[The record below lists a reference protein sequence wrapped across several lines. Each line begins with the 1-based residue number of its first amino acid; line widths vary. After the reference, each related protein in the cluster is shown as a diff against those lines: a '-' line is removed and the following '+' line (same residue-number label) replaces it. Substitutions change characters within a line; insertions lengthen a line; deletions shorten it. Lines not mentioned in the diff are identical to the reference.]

1 VTASG
6 RIRVRLGGGFHL
18 LFAASAVSAVG
29 DGIGLTA
36 LPLLAA
42 QLSRDPL
49 PVSLVSSA
57 GHLPWLVFGLV
68 AGAITDRHDRRRLM
82 WGTDVFRAVLVAAL
96 AAVVLTGTVT
106 IWVLVI
112 FAFLL
117 GSAGTLF
124 DSAAQALIPAVVP
137 AAEEPLQRANGRLYG
152 AQLVGDQLV
161 GPPAGGA
168 LFTAAA
174 AVPFAL
180 DALSFAGSAAL
191 IAAIRG
197 RFQPDRPDRTTT
209 GGPTLWRDIAEGVR
223 WLARHRLLR
232 TLALLVAT
240 INAALAAGQAVLVLL
255 ATGRL
260 HLTSLGFGLL
270 LTGGALGGIAAS
282 LTAARIATRLGTAAT
297 LLCGLVLSA
306 LGTLGIGL
314 APTGWACAT
323 AFAITAYAA
332 MLFNIAGVPLRQMLI
347 PDALR
352 GRVISAY
359 RVLAWGAAPVGG
371 VLGGAAAAWLG
382 IQAPFLLG
390 AAVLAGCALVAW
402 RQVTADAI
410 EAARSA
416 TLTAPREHEDQLG

>member
-1 VTASG
+1 
-6 RIRVRLGGGFHL
+6 VRLGRGFHL
-18 LFAASAVSAVG
+18 LFAASAVSALG
-29 DGIGLTA
+29 DGVGLTA

-68 AGAITDRHDRRRLM
+68 AGAITDRYDRRRLM
-82 WGTDVFRAVLVAAL
+82 WGTDVFRAVLVAGL
-96 AAVVLTGTVT
+96 AAVVLTDTVT

-137 AAEEPLQRANGRLYG
+137 ASEEPLQRANGRLYG

-161 GPPAGGA
+161 GPAAGGA

-197 RFQPDRPDRTTT
+197 RFQPDRPEQAGT
-209 GGPTLWRDIAEGVR
+209 GGQSLWRDIAEGVR
-223 WLARHRLLR
+223 WLAGHRLLR

-240 INAALAAGQAVLVLL
+240 INAAMAAGLAVLVLL

-260 HLTSLGFGLL
+260 HLTGLGFGLL
-270 LTGGALGGIAAS
+270 STGGALGGIAAS
-282 LTAARIATRLGTAAT
+282 LTAARIATRLGTSAT

-306 LGTLGIGL
+306 LGILGTGL
-314 APTGWACAT
+314 APTGWVCAI
-323 AFAITAYAA
+323 AFAITSYAVF
-332 MLFNIAGVPLRQMLI
+332 LFNVAGVPLRQMLV

-352 GRVISAY
+352 GRVVSAY
-359 RVLAWGAAPVGG
+359 RVLAWGASPIGG
-371 VLGGAAAAWLG
+371 VLGGAVAAWLG

-390 AAVLAGCALVAW
+390 AAVLAGCAMVTW
-402 RQVTADAI
+402 RHITAEAI
-410 EAARSA
+410 HAARHEP
-416 TLTAPREHEDQLG
+416 LTTPREHEDQLG